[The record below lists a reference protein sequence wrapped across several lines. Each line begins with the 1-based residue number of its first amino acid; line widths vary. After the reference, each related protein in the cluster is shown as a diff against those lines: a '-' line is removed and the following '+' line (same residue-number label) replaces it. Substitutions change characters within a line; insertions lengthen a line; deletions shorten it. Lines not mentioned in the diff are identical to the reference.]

1 MSLPTLFAGMM
12 LIYINIIQATGGP
25 KAAAP
30 GNLAAQTGPA
40 MKAAAA
46 VEAAAAAAVEAAV
59 EATEDTVPIGEAAVE
74 AEEDTVPVGEAAV
87 EVAAGEDGAAVGAGF
102 RARVINIDYER
113 WKGNAENMSVSCSLS
128 CEDVNKCLKFGLLS
142 MYIMYMK
149 KSVLK
154 CFN

>member
-1 MSLPTLFAGMM
+1 MSLPTKFVGMM
-12 LIYINIIQATGGP
+12 LIYIYIIQATGGP

-40 MKAAAA
+40 MKA
-46 VEAAAAAAVEAAV
+46 EAAAAVEAAV
-59 EATEDTVPIGEAAVE
+59 EATEDTEPIGEAA
-74 AEEDTVPVGEAAV
+74 EDTVPVGEEAV
-87 EVAAGEDGAAVGAGF
+87 EVAAGEDGAAVGAGS

>member
-1 MSLPTLFAGMM
+1 MM
-12 LIYINIIQATGGP
+12 LIYIYIIQATGGP

-46 VEAAAAAAVEAAV
+46 AAVEVA
-59 EATEDTVPIGEAAVE
+59 D
-74 AEEDTVPVGEAAV
+74 DTVPVGEAAV
-87 EVAAGEDGAAVGAGF
+87 EVAAGEDGAAVGAGS

>member
-1 MSLPTLFAGMM
+1 MM
-12 LIYINIIQATGGP
+12 LIYIYIIQATGGP

-40 MKAAAA
+40 MK
-46 VEAAAAAAVEAAV
+46 AAAAAAVEAAV

-87 EVAAGEDGAAVGAGF
+87 EVAAGEDGAAVGAGS

>member
-12 LIYINIIQATGGP
+12 LIYIYIIQATGGP

-46 VEAAAAAAVEAAV
+46 VEAAAAAAVEAA
-59 EATEDTVPIGEAAVE
+59 
-74 AEEDTVPVGEAAV
+74 EDTVPVGEEAV
-87 EVAAGEDGAAVGAGF
+87 EVAAGEDGAAVGAGS

>member
-1 MSLPTLFAGMM
+1 MM
-12 LIYINIIQATGGP
+12 LIYIYIIQATGGP

-40 MKAAAA
+40 MKAAAAAA

-59 EATEDTVPIGEAAVE
+59 EATEDTVPIGEAA
-74 AEEDTVPVGEAAV
+74 EDTIPVGEAAV
-87 EVAAGEDGAAVGAGF
+87 EVAAGEDGAAVGAGS

>member
-1 MSLPTLFAGMM
+1 MM
-12 LIYINIIQATGGP
+12 LIYIYIIQATGGP

-59 EATEDTVPIGEAAVE
+59 EATEDTVPIGE

>member
-12 LIYINIIQATGGP
+12 LIYIYIIHATGGP
-25 KAAAP
+25 KAPAP

-40 MKAAAA
+40 MK
-46 VEAAAAAAVEAAV
+46 AAAAAAVEAAV

-87 EVAAGEDGAAVGAGF
+87 EVAAGEDGAAVGAGS